1 MDSFRGRPPV
11 IGGPPPRVVPRRFL
25 TATTSNSDE
34 FLFFAFTEVP
44 DTRDMHGALTQ
55 KGSSMELAQVSYTP
69 EQRQELLAKLREPFH
84 PDEILWRTTNKAR
97 DGKSVCVAPYAD
109 RRAYSDRLNVLFS
122 PSGWS
127 EDFNTTMLAPVPRK
141 KNNAVIITGKV
152 MVSCRVVIEG
162 LGSHSST
169 GEEWADD
176 ENAMTKTEAQSFKR
190 ACTDFGLGRYLY
202 DVPPIRVKVDQ
213 HGNFLQKP
221 ELPVQFLP
229 KKFQQATVQQR
240 ATQQSTQQRLAANSN
255 PPNTPNGPHNAPP
268 GPNGGGRPLPP
279 RSAPAI
285 NAAATNTGVRSAT
298 CGSPRPAAAPG
309 TQPALVQ
316 SAPLQPQA
324 SGDNQALSWITN
336 TDPKKRAQIRTYASI
351 LGGPLFDDIVNGVTL
366 AVQEGTNKND
376 LGTAILE
383 YLERA
388 ARGMDMVR
396 SLGEQLAEEK
406 FFGILDALNV
416 ERLDAIPTFG
426 TLTDLVKSLQA
437 AVPPP
442 RQAAAA

>member
-1 MDSFRGRPPV
+1 
-11 IGGPPPRVVPRRFL
+11 
-25 TATTSNSDE
+25 
-34 FLFFAFTEVP
+34 
-44 DTRDMHGALTQ
+44 
-55 KGSSMELAQVSYTP
+55 
-69 EQRQELLAKLREPFH
+69 
-84 PDEILWRTTNKAR
+84 
-97 DGKSVCVAPYAD
+97 
-109 RRAYSDRLNVLFS
+109 
-122 PSGWS
+122 
-127 EDFNTTMLAPVPRK
+127 
-141 KNNAVIITGKV
+141 
-152 MVSCRVVIEG
+152 
-162 LGSHSST
+162 
-169 GEEWADD
+169 
-176 ENAMTKTEAQSFKR
+176 
-190 ACTDFGLGRYLY
+190 
-202 DVPPIRVKVDQ
+202 
-213 HGNFLQKP
+213 
-221 ELPVQFLP
+221 
-229 KKFQQATVQQR
+229 
-240 ATQQSTQQRLAANSN
+240 
-255 PPNTPNGPHNAPP
+255 
-268 GPNGGGRPLPP
+268 
-279 RSAPAI
+279 
-285 NAAATNTGVRSAT
+285 
-298 CGSPRPAAAPG
+298 
-309 TQPALVQ
+309 VQ